1 MRQSNVLRSIALV
14 VGSGLLV
21 TAGSAVAAPIPVDG
35 SVLLKFRADGVSL
48 VQRAANSAGITIPPV
63 YLSTNPNVTV
73 SVLSGTID
81 PVASSFSLNLAG
93 GPITASFRGVS
104 VTGSDCKIISVNASS
119 AFLSCLVKVMP
130 GLPLTR
136 VPLIKFSGDNFRALI
151 GVFGHGGGP
160 SNIQASPAS
169 ATEISTAMVVPQELI
184 DAIKLATGRSYPYGG
199 APLGTAT
206 GSMRDLN

>member
-21 TAGSAVAAPIPVDG
+21 TAGSAVAAPIPVNG

-73 SVLSGTID
+73 SVLIGTID
-81 PVASSFSLNLAG
+81 PAASSFSLNLAG

-151 GVFGHGGGP
+151 GVFGHGGGGP
-160 SNIQASPAS
+160 LPGG
-169 ATEISTAMVVPQELI
+169 TEVSTAMVVPQELI

-206 GSMRDLN
+206 GSMRELN

>member
-1 MRQSNVLRSIALV
+1 MRQSTVLRSIALV

-21 TAGSAVAAPIPVDG
+21 TAGSAVASPFQVDG

-63 YLSTNPNVTV
+63 YQSTNPNVTV
-73 SVLSGTID
+73 SVLRGVVD
-81 PVASSFSLNLAG
+81 PAASSFSLDLAG

-151 GVFGHGGGP
+151 GAFSNDGDPLPGG
-160 SNIQASPAS
+160 
-169 ATEISTAMVVPQELI
+169 TEVSTAMAVPQELI
-184 DAIKLATGRSYPYGG
+184 DAIKLATGRTYPYSG

-206 GSMRDLN
+206 GSMSEQN